1 MQMHLVADQLFQ
13 TQIFKTFWSLCLF
26 FVGAVY
32 DSADWAILTNHQSN
46 FCLDLP
52 ESKIDGF

>member
-1 MQMHLVADQLFQ
+1 MLFNIQEYLV
-13 TQIFKTFWSLCLF
+13 
-26 FVGAVY
+26 VGAVY
-32 DSADWAILTNHQSN
+32 DSAGWAILPNHQSN